1 MPDCL
6 LTFSFCLEIS
16 CLFFSSSLASFL
28 LLLLLLLLLLTSAL
42 TSALRL
48 PEPLQAVS
56 LYALPILPFIPLPD
70 LFPSPLIRCSP
81 SPSLPPTTNTSPLG
95 HLPPPLPRR
104 EKKGAGQGERERCRE
119 KTAGLTDDERLT
131 VKRSKKQRGK
141 NGYLETRMDGG
152 EEWSRQWGLR

>member
-16 CLFFSSSLASFL
+16 SLFFSSSLASFL
-28 LLLLLLLLLLTSAL
+28 LLLLLSTSAL

-70 LFPSPLIRCSP
+70 LFPSPLLRCSP

-104 EKKGAGQGERERCRE
+104 EKKGAGQRERERERYA
-119 KTAGLTDDERLT
+119 AGLTDDERLT
-131 VKRSKKQRGK
+131 VKRSKKQRQKWIFGNK
-141 NGYLETRMDGG
+141 DGWWR
-152 EEWSRQWGLR
+152 EVE